1 MQSRPGLPVLL
12 SQTTDRIITVC
23 HTPAR
28 HGQTLQSTRIF
39 IVEDEPSIAQTVQF
53 ALQAEG
59 FATEHFPTG
68 SACLAALGTGTPSL
82 ILLDVGLADGSG
94 FEFFRRIRQ
103 ITDTPVIYMT
113 ARDAEVDRVAGLEM
127 GADDYIVKPFSLRE
141 LVARVRVVLRRSDT
155 ASAATAG
162 ASDVFRI
169 DSVRRQIHYHAQP
182 LDLTLH
188 EYRLLETLL
197 SQPERVFTRGQLLER
212 GWDDPDHRLERTI
225 DSHIKSLR
233 NKLRKIKPKADPI
246 CTHRGVGYSLI
257 PDA

>member
-1 MQSRPGLPVLL
+1 MESN
-12 SQTTDRIITVC
+12 
-23 HTPAR
+23 
-28 HGQTLQSTRIF
+28 RIF
-39 IVEDEPSIAQTVQF
+39 IVEDELSIAQTVQF
-53 ALQAEG
+53 ALEAEG
-59 FATEHFPTG
+59 FTAEHFASG
-68 SACLAALGTGTPSL
+68 SACLDALATRTPSL
-82 ILLDVGLADGSG
+82 ILLDVGLTDGSG

-113 ARDAEVDRVAGLEM
+113 ARDAEIDRVAGLEM

-141 LVARVRVVLRRSDT
+141 LVARVRVVLRRIETTSTANAGPSDI
-155 ASAATAG
+155 
-162 ASDVFRI
+162 FHI
-169 DSVRRQIHYHAQP
+169 DTVRRLIHYHAKP

-233 NKLRKIKPKADPI
+233 NKLRRIKPDADPI

>member
-1 MQSRPGLPVLL
+1 MESN
-12 SQTTDRIITVC
+12 
-23 HTPAR
+23 
-28 HGQTLQSTRIF
+28 RIF
-39 IVEDEPSIAQTVQF
+39 IVEDELSIAQTVQF
-53 ALQAEG
+53 ALEAEG
-59 FATEHFPTG
+59 FTAEHFASG
-68 SACLAALGTGTPSL
+68 SACLDALATRTPSL
-82 ILLDVGLADGSG
+82 ILLDVGLTDGSG

-113 ARDAEVDRVAGLEM
+113 ARDAEIDRVAGLEM

-141 LVARVRVVLRRSDT
+141 LVARVRVVLRRIETTST
-155 ASAATAG
+155 ANVVTP
-162 ASDVFRI
+162 DIFRI
-169 DSVRRQIHYHAQP
+169 DTVRRLIHYHAKP

-233 NKLRKIKPKADPI
+233 NKLRRIKPDADPI

-257 PDA
+257 PGA

>member
-1 MQSRPGLPVLL
+1 MES
-12 SQTTDRIITVC
+12 S
-23 HTPAR
+23 
-28 HGQTLQSTRIF
+28 RIF
-39 IVEDEPSIAQTVQF
+39 IVEDELSIAQTVQF
-53 ALQAEG
+53 ALEAEG
-59 FATEHFPTG
+59 FTTEHFPSG
-68 SACLAALGTGTPSL
+68 SACLDALGTGTPSL
-82 ILLDVGLADGSG
+82 ILLDVGLTDGSG

-103 ITDTPVIYMT
+103 ITETPVIYMT
-113 ARDAEVDRVAGLEM
+113 ARDAEIDRVAGLEM

-141 LVARVRVVLRRSDT
+141 VVARVRVVLRRLET
-155 ASAATAG
+155 ASAANAAT
-162 ASDVFRI
+162 SDIFRI
-169 DSVRRQIHYHAQP
+169 DSVRRQIHYHDRS

-233 NKLRKIKPKADPI
+233 NKLRRIKPDADPI

-257 PDA
+257 PGA

>member
-1 MQSRPGLPVLL
+1 MDS
-12 SQTTDRIITVC
+12 IC
-23 HTPAR
+23 
-28 HGQTLQSTRIF
+28 IF

-53 ALQAEG
+53 ALEAEG
-59 FATEHFPTG
+59 FATQHFTTG
-68 SACLAALGTGTPSL
+68 AGCIAALESAAPAL

-103 ITDTPVIYMT
+103 LTEAPVIYMT
-113 ARDAEVDRVAGLEM
+113 ARGDEIDRVVGLEM

-141 LVARVRVVLRRSDT
+141 LVARVRTVLRRVDSS
-155 ASAATAG
+155 AVNGAGKPEPVAATA
-162 ASDVFRI
+162 ATSDIFQI
-169 DSVRRQIHYHAQP
+169 DSVRRQIHYHAQL

-197 SQPERVFTRGQLLER
+197 SHPGRVFTRSELLQR

-233 NKLRKIKPKADPI
+233 NKLNLINPDAAPI
-246 CTHRGVGYSLI
+246 CTHRGVGYSLM
-257 PDA
+257 PDS

>member
-1 MQSRPGLPVLL
+1 M
-12 SQTTDRIITVC
+12 
-23 HTPAR
+23 
-28 HGQTLQSTRIF
+28 QSTRIF
-39 IVEDEPSIAQTVQF
+39 IVEDELSIAQTVQF
-53 ALQAEG
+53 ALEAEG
-59 FATEHFPTG
+59 FTTEHFPSG
-68 SACLAALGTGTPSL
+68 GACLDALSTNTPSL
-82 ILLDVGLADGSG
+82 ILLDVGLTDGSG

-103 ITDTPVIYMT
+103 ISETPVIYMT
-113 ARDAEVDRVAGLEM
+113 ARDAEIDRVAGLEM

-141 LVARVRVVLRRSDT
+141 LVARVRVVLRRFET
-155 ASAATAG
+155 ASLANAG
-162 ASDVFRI
+162 TSDIFRI
-169 DSVRRQIHYHAQP
+169 DSVRRQIHYHARP

-233 NKLRKIKPKADPI
+233 NKLRRIKPDADPI

-257 PDA
+257 PGA

>member
-1 MQSRPGLPVLL
+1 MLL
-12 SQTTDRIITVC
+12 SKTTDRII
-23 HTPAR
+23 PACYTFTQR
-28 HGQTLQSTRIF
+28 HRTLDSTRIF

-59 FATEHFPTG
+59 FATEHFSTG
-68 SACLAALGTGTPSL
+68 GACLAALDARIPSL

-94 FEFFRRIRQ
+94 FEFFRRIRR
-103 ITDTPVIYMT
+103 ITDTPIIYMT
-113 ARDAEVDRVAGLEM
+113 ARDAEIDRVAGLEM

-141 LVARVRVVLRRSDT
+141 LVARVRVVLRRVES
-155 ASAATAG
+155 ASVPTTGTPDA
-162 ASDVFRI
+162 FRI

-182 LDLTLH
+182 LELTLH

-233 NKLRKIKPKADPI
+233 NKLRKIKPDADPI

>member
-1 MQSRPGLPVLL
+1 MDS
-12 SQTTDRIITVC
+12 IC
-23 HTPAR
+23 
-28 HGQTLQSTRIF
+28 IF

-53 ALQAEG
+53 ALEAEG
-59 FATEHFPTG
+59 FATEHFSTG
-68 SACLAALGTGTPSL
+68 AGCLAALESAGPSL
-82 ILLDVGLADGSG
+82 VLLDVGLADGSG

-103 ITDTPVIYMT
+103 LSDAPVIYMT
-113 ARDAEVDRVAGLEM
+113 ARDAEIDRVVGLEM

-141 LVARVRVVLRRSDT
+141 LVARVRAVLRRAGT
-155 ASAATAG
+155 SAAAATG
-162 ASDVFRI
+162 ATDVFRI
-169 DSVRRQIHYHAQP
+169 DTVRRQIHYHARL

-197 SQPERVFTRGQLLER
+197 SHPERVFTRSQLLER

-233 NKLRKIKPKADPI
+233 NKLRVIKPDADPI

-257 PDA
+257 PA

>member
-1 MQSRPGLPVLL
+1 MGS
-12 SQTTDRIITVC
+12 IC
-23 HTPAR
+23 
-28 HGQTLQSTRIF
+28 IF

-53 ALQAEG
+53 ALEAEG
-59 FATEHFPTG
+59 FSTEHFQTG
-68 SACLAALGTGTPSL
+68 AGCLAALERASPSL

-103 ITDTPVIYMT
+103 LTEAPVIYLT
-113 ARDAEVDRVAGLEM
+113 ARGDEIDRVVGLEM

-141 LVARVRVVLRRSDT
+141 LVARVRAVLRRVDT
-155 ASAATAG
+155 VTETGVAKPESSATTSAEN
-162 ASDVFRI
+162 VFHV
-169 DSVRRQIHYHAQP
+169 DTMRRQIHYHGQL

-197 SQPERVFTRGQLLER
+197 SHPEQVFTRGQLLER

-233 NKLRKIKPKADPI
+233 NKLRGIKPDADPI

-257 PDA
+257 PGA

>member
-1 MQSRPGLPVLL
+1 MES
-12 SQTTDRIITVC
+12 I
-23 HTPAR
+23 
-28 HGQTLQSTRIF
+28 RIF
-39 IVEDEPSIAQTVQF
+39 IVEDELSIAQTVQF
-53 ALQAEG
+53 ALEAEG
-59 FATEHFPTG
+59 FTVEHFASG
-68 SACLAALGTGTPSL
+68 NACLDALATRTPSL
-82 ILLDVGLADGSG
+82 ILLDVGLTDGSG

-113 ARDAEVDRVAGLEM
+113 ARDAEIDGVAGLDM

-141 LVARVRVVLRRSDT
+141 LVARVRVVLRRIETTST
-155 ASAATAG
+155 ANVVTP
-162 ASDVFRI
+162 DIFRI
-169 DSVRRQIHYHAQP
+169 DTVRRLIHYHAKP

-233 NKLRKIKPKADPI
+233 NKLRRIKPDADPI

>member
-1 MQSRPGLPVLL
+1 ME
-12 SQTTDRIITVC
+12 
-23 HTPAR
+23 
-28 HGQTLQSTRIF
+28 STCIF

-53 ALQAEG
+53 ALEAEG
-59 FATEHFPTG
+59 FTTKHYTTG
-68 SACLAALGTGTPSL
+68 AGCLDALKNTVPSL
-82 ILLDVGLADGSG
+82 VLLDVGLADGSG
-94 FEFFRRIRQ
+94 FDAFRRIRQ
-103 ITDTPVIYMT
+103 LTEAPVIYMT
-113 ARDAEVDRVAGLEM
+113 ARDAEIDRVAGLEM

-141 LVARVRVVLRRSDT
+141 LVARVRVVLRRTEKST
-155 ASAATAG
+155 TSVPASAT
-162 ASDVFRI
+162 DTFHI
-169 DSVRRQIHYHAQP
+169 DSVRRQIHFHAQP

-197 SQPERVFTRGQLLER
+197 SHPERVFTRGQLLER

-233 NKLRKIKPKADPI
+233 NKLRAIKPEADPI

>member
-1 MQSRPGLPVLL
+1 M
-12 SQTTDRIITVC
+12 
-23 HTPAR
+23 
-28 HGQTLQSTRIF
+28 STCIF

-53 ALQAEG
+53 ALDAEG
-59 FATEHFPTG
+59 FVTEHFATG
-68 SACLAALGTGTPSL
+68 TACLEALENLVPSL
-82 ILLDVGLADGSG
+82 VLLDVGLTDGSG

-103 ITDTPVIYMT
+103 LSDAPVIYMT
-113 ARDAEVDRVAGLEM
+113 ARDAEIDRVVGLEM

-141 LVARVRVVLRRSDT
+141 LVARVRAVLRRAGT
-155 ASAATAG
+155 SAAAATG
-162 ASDVFRI
+162 ATDVFRI
-169 DSVRRQIHYHAQP
+169 DTVRRQIHYHARL

-197 SQPERVFTRGQLLER
+197 SHPERVFTRSQLLER

-233 NKLRKIKPKADPI
+233 NKLRVIKPDADPI

-257 PDA
+257 PA